1 MKHFNLQLFDE
12 SRAALLR
19 NAIADYAKIGESFE
33 LMGTGF
39 TSLNESPNAQTDSET
54 YINETTSSSDI
65 TGYETE
71 FPYTSR
77 LIPSQ
82 KAIYALYKMGR
93 DHATGDAAQ
102 LTYVRVELFN
112 PIGEPS
118 EEVAEYTAR
127 QFTVANEVSDVEGD
141 GGEKISV
148 SGTLHAVGDPVLGKF
163 DTVKKEF
170 TAGDFKGKYDTAL
183 EAIRATGTKVLSTPA
198 GASTKKTGA

>member
-112 PIGEPS
+112 PVGEPS
-118 EEVAEYTAR
+118 EGAAEYTAR

-198 GASTKKTGA
+198 GAGTKKTGA